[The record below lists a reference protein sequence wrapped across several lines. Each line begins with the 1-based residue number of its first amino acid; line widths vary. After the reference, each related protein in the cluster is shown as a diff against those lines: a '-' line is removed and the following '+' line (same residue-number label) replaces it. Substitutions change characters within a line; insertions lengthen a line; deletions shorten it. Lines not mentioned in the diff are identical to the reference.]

1 MDYLTFKGCIQRA
14 GLGVKDF
21 AAQVGMNHKS
31 ISNYSKRGNVPQYL
45 ALISL
50 LMLEL
55 ERRDVNLKE
64 ILDKLNQK
72 AQKP

>member
-1 MDYLTFKGCIQRA
+1 MDYETFKGCIRRA

-21 AAQVGMNHKS
+21 AAQVGMNHRS
-31 ISNYSKRGNVPQYL
+31 ISNYSKRGSVPQYL

-55 ERRDVNLKE
+55 DRRDVNLQD
-64 ILDKLNQK
+64 IFAKLNQK